1 VSEHVRFGIQGSGQ
15 LLEGVPDPG
24 LFRELGIS
32 AEELG
37 YDSLWAGDHISFHN
51 PILEP
56 LVALGAFAGW
66 TRRIALGVGVLLLP
80 LRPPALVA
88 KQVASLDYLSGGRVI
103 LGVGVG
109 GEGSRDFESVG
120 VPIGERGARADEA
133 LAVLRLLWRE
143 APASFSGSF
152 SQFEGV
158 TIEPRP
164 AQPGGPPILV
174 GGRSDAAL
182 RRAGRLGDGWLPY
195 LVSAER
201 LARGLEEVRRHAQ
214 EAGRDPAAV
223 GGAVVAFACVDTDGE
238 RAREETR
245 RHLSVR
251 YGQRF
256 EPYHVERLCVAGTAD
271 ECAAR
276 VRAYVDAGA
285 THVVFNPAVATGQ
298 LVDQCERLY
307 EGVVDP
313 VRAALPVASA

>member
-1 VSEHVRFGIQGSGQ
+1 VTDVRFGIQGSGQ
-15 LLEGVPDPG
+15 LPEGVPDPA
-24 LFRELGIS
+24 LFRELAVR
-32 AEELG
+32 AEQLG

-66 TRRIALGVGVLLLP
+66 TRRIALAAGVLLLP

-109 GEGSRDFESVG
+109 GEGKGDFESVG

-143 APASFSGSF
+143 APATFSGSF
-152 SQFEGV
+152 SRFEGV

-164 AQPGGPPILV
+164 AQAGGPPILV

-195 LVSAER
+195 LVSPER
-201 LARGLEEVRRHAQ
+201 LARGADAVRRHARD
-214 EAGRDPAAV
+214 EGREPSAV
-223 GGAVVAFACVDTDGE
+223 VTAVVAFACVDSDGE

-245 RHLSVR
+245 RHLSRR
-251 YGQRF
+251 YGQPF
-256 EPYHVERLCVAGTAD
+256 ERYHVERLCIAGTPD
-271 ECAAR
+271 ECVAR
-276 VRAYVDAGA
+276 VRAYLEAGA
-285 THVVFNPAVATGQ
+285 THVVFNPAVPAARLLEQ
-298 LVDQCERLY
+298 YERLY
-307 EGVVDP
+307 EDVVEA
-313 VRAALPVASA
+313 VRAAMPVASA